1 MAFIDLAGSPRGH
14 LETIENGNR
23 AFVPDPLPRE
33 IDLNSELI
41 YQLDVASRAVSTLAG
56 VAETV
61 PNPHLLITP
70 FLRREA
76 VLSSRIEGTQASL
89 TDLFRYEASEA
100 GRPSKGDVAEVANYV
115 TALEHG
121 LERLNDLPICVRL
134 ANEMHEVLLRGV
146 RGSGWLLGSLR
157 SSQVY
162 IGAPGT
168 PIEEATYVPPPAHLV
183 RDLLQDWENF
193 VNQDT
198 LLPPLIQ
205 CALMH
210 YQFEAI
216 HPYID
221 GNGRLGRLLIVLFL
235 CAKGVLTQPLLYL
248 SAYFERDR
256 AAYYDHLL
264 RVSVTGD
271 WQAWIGYFLDG
282 VVEQARDALHRARRL
297 RDLHSTMRDALQDSR
312 QSANSLM
319 LLDALFERPLMTAPM
334 AAKLLGIST
343 PGARGI
349 LDRLSNLGVVEY
361 HPEAWP
367 RLYINRELLDLI
379 ESPTILS

>member
-1 MAFIDLAGSPRGH
+1 MAIIDLAGSPLGH

-33 IDLNSELI
+33 IELNPELI
-41 YQLDVASRAVSTLAG
+41 YQLDGASRAVSTLAG

-183 RDLLQDWENF
+183 RDLLLDWENF

-297 RDLHSTMRDALQDSR
+297 RDLHSHDAGCTAR
-312 QSANSLM
+312 QPSVGEQPDAAGRSL
-319 LLDALFERPLMTAPM
+319 R
-334 AAKLLGIST
+334 
-343 PGARGI
+343 
-349 LDRLSNLGVVEY
+349 
-361 HPEAWP
+361 EAVDDCSDGGEIAGHIYP
-367 RLYINRELLDLI
+367 RRQGH
-379 ESPTILS
+379 T

>member
-1 MAFIDLAGSPRGH
+1 M
-14 LETIENGNR
+14 
-23 AFVPDPLPRE
+23 
-33 IDLNSELI
+33 
-41 YQLDVASRAVSTLAG
+41 
-56 VAETV
+56 
-61 PNPHLLITP
+61 
-70 FLRREA
+70 
-76 VLSSRIEGTQASL
+76 
-89 TDLFRYEASEA
+89 
-100 GRPSKGDVAEVANYV
+100 AEVANYV

-297 RDLHSTMRDALQDSR
+297 RDLHATMRDALQDSH

-379 ESPTILS
+379 ESPAILS